1 MNEFH
6 LFDTLITDVALPE
19 RLNSP
24 FNYTPHPLAIAA
36 AEQVKRHVASIRR
49 LNDELEQGKMLGVL
63 VVTTSDGQCGFL
75 AAYSGSLQQPHIAR
89 PYFVP
94 PVFDLLVTEGYFK
107 REEGEISK
115 INAEI
120 SAIENGSQ
128 LATARVAVDQTI
140 NDAQAAIARY
150 KQVMAAAKARRDALR
165 NGGSTDVE
173 VLVRESQ
180 YQKAE
185 LRRLRKAWDEKIEAA
200 KQKVE
205 AIKAQIEELKSC
217 RRRRSEALQRWI
229 FTQFSMLNACGQ
241 RRNLLEIFADTPQ
254 RVPPAGAGEC
264 AAPRLLQFA
273 FMHGLKPMAI
283 AEFWFGQSQSGLVR
297 HDGQFYT
304 ACRGKCLPILS
315 FMLQG
320 IDMEIDPPHTAIG
333 GCDVAHVIY
342 EDQWII
348 AVDKP
353 AGMPTVPGRNCGQ
366 SLLEWLNKSY
376 PQLSGPVVVHRLD
389 MDTSGVVIFARDKDT
404 HKQLQAMFARH
415 EVHKRY
421 IAILDGLISTEQGI
435 IDLPLCPDYEHRP
448 MQMVDYKN
456 GYQAITRYE
465 VVKRYPQQ
473 CKTMVYFYPL
483 TGRTHQLR
491 LHAAHHAGLDTPIVG
506 DRLYGNHS
514 DGARLCLHAEM
525 IAFNHPC
532 SGRYI
537 ELHAPLPPDFGRT

>member
-1 MNEFH
+1 MIKINWTEQF
-6 LFDTLITDVALPE
+6 ITQ
-19 RLNSP
+19 
-24 FNYTPHPLAIAA
+24 
-36 AEQVKRHVASIRR
+36 QVKC
-49 LNDELEQGKMLGVL
+49 LDMLTELIEFDKQHG
-63 VVTTSDGQCGFL
+63 D
-75 AAYSGSLQQPHIAR
+75 
-89 PYFVP
+89 P
-94 PVFDLLVTEGYFK
+94 PEK
-107 REEGEISK
+107 
-115 INAEI
+115 
-120 SAIENGSQ
+120 
-128 LATARVAVDQTI
+128 ARVLEGFIDTQRRALD
-140 NDAQAAIARY
+140 
-150 KQVMAAAKARRDALR
+150 MAAKLLEKHKPAL
-165 NGGSTDVE
+165 E
-173 VLVRESQ
+173 EAE
-180 YQKAE
+180 KAE
-185 LRRLRKAWDEKIEAA
+185 REKQEAQEKIEAA

-283 AEFWFGQSQSGLVR
+283 AEFWFGRSQSGLVR